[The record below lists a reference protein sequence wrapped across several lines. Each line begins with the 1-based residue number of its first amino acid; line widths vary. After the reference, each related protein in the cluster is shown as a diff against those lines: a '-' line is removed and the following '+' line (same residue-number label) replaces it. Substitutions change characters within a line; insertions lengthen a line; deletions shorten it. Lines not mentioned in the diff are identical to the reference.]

1 VGWLIVG
8 DDEEGSQMQRRSKKK
23 CEKQNETKECQMGNV
38 ENEAKIC
45 YVCSSRGLGLS

>member
-1 VGWLIVG
+1 MMKKEAKCKEDL
-8 DDEEGSQMQRRSKKK
+8 KK

-45 YVCSSRGLGLS
+45 YVCSSRGLGFRV